1 MLQLERRPPAA
12 TKTQEPQLRPDGA
25 KSKSIS
31 FRKKKVASLQLVIE
45 TPSFSIP
52 VYLYLFTLLYGLSC
66 FPGGSVGKE
75 PAYHAGDPGSIPG
88 SGRSRGEGNG
98 NESLLLAPLTLAAEG
113 ACLRPL

>member
-52 VYLYLFTLLYGLSC
+52 VYLYLFTLLSGLSC
-66 FPGGSVGKE
+66 FPGGSVVKNL
-75 PAYHAGDPGSIPG
+75 PAKQEMGV
-88 SGRSRGEGNG
+88 
-98 NESLLLAPLTLAAEG
+98 
-113 ACLRPL
+113 